1 MDPLRAMSIRDLKQL
16 LKIYNIKTKQLYI
29 PESSAASA
37 QTTSE
42 HLSPINEESKQ
53 ISKLNKNE
61 IIKVLRSHFSVKKIQ
76 KFLRLKWSIES
87 ICPVSLETVN
97 YPLFAFKPKGNR
109 HFIYYNLEIFSNYLI
124 STGDFRDPKTREVY
138 NEDTLKSIDKELVKN
153 KINVPLKGVFRASKN
168 EKYYKNKKDMADNI
182 LVLDR
187 CLDELIS
194 TLRSWVENRNNANI
208 NVNINILF
216 MAFRSYFKRLCVYSK
231 DEAVNLIKRTIV
243 SVNKSVKAN
252 VPESSNNRDH
262 IIQFLYQVQ
271 YDELEI

>member
-1 MDPLRAMSIRDLKQL
+1 MDTLCIRDLKQL
-16 LKIYNIKTKQLYI
+16 LKIYNIKTKQLYV
-29 PESSAASA
+29 PTQSVSSV
-37 QTTSE
+37 SE
-42 HLSPINEESKQ
+42 PLSIINEESKQ
-53 ISKLNKNE
+53 ISKLNKSE
-61 IIKVLRSHFSVKKIQ
+61 IIKVLKSHHAVKRIQ
-76 KFLRLKWSIES
+76 KFLRTKWSIES
-87 ICPVSLETVN
+87 ICPVSLENVS
-97 YPLFAFKPKGNR
+97 YPLFAFKPKGNS

-138 NEDTLKSIDKELVKN
+138 NEDVLKSIDKELVKN
-153 KINVPLKGVFRASKN
+153 KILVPLKGVYKASKN
-168 EKYYKNKKDMADNI
+168 EKHYKNKKDLADNI

-194 TLRSWVENRNNANI
+194 TLRSWVENRNNTNI

-243 SVNKSVKAN
+243 SVNKSVKPN
-252 VPESSNNRDH
+252 IPESSNNRDH

-271 YDELEI
+271 FDELEI